1 MSAPPSSPAIR
12 LLPDAVINQIA
23 AGEVVERPASVLKEL
38 VENSLDAGARHI
50 DVEADGGGAR
60 MLRIRDDG
68 CGMDRDNALLS
79 LERHATSKLRALSD
93 LDTIAT
99 MGFRGEALAA
109 ISAVSQ
115 FTMVTQRAGDPAG
128 TEIQVNGG
136 SIADVRDAGAPP
148 GTEITVR
155 NLFYNVPARRKFLRS
170 AATEFTHIRH
180 AFTLEALAHP
190 DVEFTLTADG
200 ETLHRLPAAPT
211 LLDRVRDLYGR
222 ELASHLRE
230 VRHASGAV
238 SIGGLAGLPPFSRM
252 DREWQVVM
260 INGRPSGSPVIN
272 YAIQTAYRETLPGGR
287 YAPLFLQIALPA
299 DQVDV
304 NVHPAKKEVRFRHP
318 TEVRDIIV
326 EALRLAI
333 GGSPREPARPI
344 GEWRR
349 RDEKPAYPAP
359 FPPPPPPT
367 PVPVPPGPAPSAPLP
382 PPPTFSIQTGLDLP
396 PAPPPAPSPSPAPP
410 VPVPQGAP
418 PSAPTP
424 TPSPVPPP
432 STPWSTFHIL
442 GRTGP
447 YAVLSTP
454 DGLVILD
461 PRSAHERILYE
472 RMLAAATAG
481 AVPSQGLLPPVPVTL
496 SPTQH
501 NTLLRHLP
509 TLRDMGFGLSE
520 FGSGTLLL
528 DALPADLPPSAPP
541 AELLSDLADA
551 LAQSG
556 RTAARDWARP
566 LIAERASRLAV
577 AREQPLTDLELETLV
592 RDLSRTEMPYTSPR
606 GKPTVILTPLR
617 ELHRKFGRE

>member
-50 DVEADGGGAR
+50 DVEATDGGR
-60 MLRIRDDG
+60 RLLRIRDDG

-128 TEIQVNGG
+128 TEILVNGG

-170 AATEFTHIRH
+170 ASTEFTHIRQ

-200 ETLHRLPAAPT
+200 ETIHRLPPAPT
-211 LLDRVRDLYGR
+211 LLDRVRDLYGP
-222 ELASHLRE
+222 ELASHLRA
-230 VRHASGAV
+230 VNHAAGPV
-238 SIGGLAGLPPFSRM
+238 TIGGLAGLPPYSRM
-252 DREWQVVM
+252 DREWQVVL

-272 YAIQTAYRETLPGGR
+272 YAIQTAYRESLPGGR
-287 YAPLFLQIALPA
+287 YAPLFLQITLPA

-318 TEVRDIIV
+318 TEIRDIII

-333 GGSPREPARPI
+333 GGAPREKMPPI

-349 RDEKPAYPAP
+349 REEKPAWPQ
-359 FPPPPPPT
+359 PPPPP
-367 PVPVPPGPAPSAPLP
+367 S
-382 PPPTFSIQTGLDLP
+382 PPPTFAIQTGLDLP
-396 PAPPPAPSPSPAPP
+396 PAPSPSTPPPVAVLPGAAPSAPSPSS
-410 VPVPQGAP
+410 PQP
-418 PSAPTP
+418 PSPSSPTP
-424 TPSPVPPP
+424 T
-432 STPWSTFHIL
+432 TPWSTFYIL
-442 GRTGP
+442 GRVGP
-447 YAVLSTP
+447 YALLSTP

-461 PRSAHERILYE
+461 PRSAHERVLYE
-472 RMLAAATAG
+472 RLLASVAAG
-481 AVPSQGLLPPVPVTL
+481 HVPSQGLLPPVPVTL

-509 TLRDMGFGLSE
+509 TLREMGFGLSE
-520 FGSGTLLL
+520 FGTGTLLL
-528 DALPADLPPSAPP
+528 DALPADLPPTTPP
-541 AELLSDLADA
+541 ADLLSDLADA
-551 LAQSG
+551 LSQSG
-556 RTAARDWARP
+556 RAAARDWARP
-566 LIAERASRLAV
+566 LIAERAGRLAV
-577 AREQPLTDLELETLV
+577 SREQPLTDLELETLV
-592 RDLSRTEMPYTSPR
+592 RALSRTEMPYTSPR